1 MICGVESKSVGA
13 GKTPAVT
20 GERMGSRKSIADTSE
35 FCHCAIAPG
44 SRRRQ
49 NPGMF
54 STRELRI
61 SATGVQSLVWNGDE
75 LIDWAGGGTRFS
87 LDGETVSNP
96 VSYGDTFDAA
106 AMSPSGEFA
115 VTYTRLGTKGLVL
128 HRGKIIRE
136 INRSYYHADVYEYPI
151 ALARLKNG
159 REVLIHCP
167 EEYCR
172 LEIDD
177 VQSGERLTDRRS
189 RKPAD
194 FFQSRLAVSADGRT
208 LASAGWSGIPWT
220 WSAFSISRP
229 RCRTLYTWTA
239 LDLESMRGQKKAVL
253 RLIAMV
259 G

>member
-1 MICGVESKSVGA
+1 
-13 GKTPAVT
+13 
-20 GERMGSRKSIADTSE
+20 
-35 FCHCAIAPG
+35 
-44 SRRRQ
+44 
-49 NPGMF
+49 MF